1 MNIRKDS
8 YKHQGQRTQLV
19 KSLASNKITDKN
31 VLWAVSNV
39 PRHLFLSKDFE
50 DRAYDDVALP
60 IEEGQTIS
68 QPYTVAFQTQALTI
82 KPGDKVLEIGTGSG
96 YQAAIL
102 DHMGAEVYSVERID
116 KLHKQA
122 KLILGQ
128 HAKKVKLL
136 LSDGTMG
143 WPEQAPFDKIIVTAA
158 APKIPETLLSQLKPG
173 GLAIIPIG
181 NKSIQKMVLIEK
193 SVENI
198 ITQKELGDFRF
209 VPLIGKDGWE
219 KN

>member
-1 MNIRKDS
+1 MNIRTDS
-8 YKHQGQRTQLV
+8 FKHKGQRRQLV
-19 KSLASNKITDKN
+19 NQLAAKNIKDKN
-31 VLWAVSNV
+31 VLWAIDSV

-68 QPYTVAFQTQALTI
+68 QPYTVAFQTQALNI

-102 DHMGAEVYSVERID
+102 AQLGAEVFTVERIE

-128 HAKKVKLL
+128 YFKTVKLF

-143 WPEQAPFDKIIVTAA
+143 LPDMAPFDKIIVTAA
-158 APKIPETLLSQLKPG
+158 APKIPETLLTQLKPG
-173 GLAIIPIG
+173 GCIIIPVG
-181 NKSIQKMVLIEK
+181 NKKIQKMVLIEK

-209 VPLIGKDGWE
+209 VPLIGKDGWQ
-219 KN
+219 KD